1 MLKFNRVNPG
11 YFIPTVALEKH
22 IYYPSVGNED
32 CYLLEENSQWFQAR
46 NKLLE
51 NVFIDHPFSGDFV
64 DIGAGNGYQ
73 LNFFQKGIFNRLGI
87 KSGMCEPGIVGCTN
101 AANRGVDNVYCCLFD
116 ELPVEKFN
124 IGAIGLFDVIE
135 HIEDDV
141 SFLKDIS
148 KRVPE
153 GTYICITVPALKSL
167 WSSEDE
173 YAGHFRRY
181 NTNDVQRILD
191 NSNLRLI
198 YSSYFFSY
206 YVPFVWLLRV
216 LPEKMG
222 KKYTNDILTNKEK
235 DYHKRSKKLN
245 GILNFLHWIEMKLS
259 KIGIKP
265 FFGTS
270 RLMLFS
276 T

>member
-1 MLKFNRVNPG
+1 MLKFNRVEPG

-22 IYYPSVGNED
+22 ISYPSLGNED

-51 NVFIDHPFSGDFV
+51 MIFIDFPYDGDFIDV
-64 DIGAGNGYQ
+64 GAGNGYQ
-73 LNFFQKGIFNRLGI
+73 LSYFQKGIFKKIGI
-87 KSGMCEPGIVGCTN
+87 KSGMCEPGVVGCAN
-101 AANRGVDNVYCCLFD
+101 ASYRGVENVYCCLFD
-116 ELPVEKFN
+116 ELPFEEFN

-135 HIEDDV
+135 HIEDDL
-141 SFLKDIS
+141 SFLNDIAW
-148 KRVPE
+148 RVPI
-153 GTYICITVPALKSL
+153 GTKIYVTVPALKSL

-173 YAGHFRRY
+173 YGGHFRRY
-181 NTNDVQRILD
+181 NRNDVKRILD
-191 NSNLRLI
+191 NTNLKFI

-216 LPEKMG
+216 LPEKMSM
-222 KKYTNDILTNKEK
+222 KYTNDVLRSKEK
-235 DYHKRSKKLN
+235 DYHMRSKKLN

-265 FFGTS
+265 LFGTS
-270 RLMLFS
+270 RLIIFS

>member
-1 MLKFNRVNPG
+1 MLKFNRVEPG
-11 YFIPTVALEKH
+11 YFIPTGALEKN
-22 IYYPSVGNED
+22 ISYPSVGNED
-32 CYLLEENSQWFQAR
+32 CYFLEENSQWFQAR
-46 NKLLE
+46 NKVLE
-51 NVFIDHPFSGDFV
+51 NVFIDHPFSGDFI

-73 LNFFQKGIFNRLGI
+73 LSFFQKGIFNRLGI
-87 KSGMCEPGIVGCTN
+87 KSGMCEPGIVGCIN

-116 ELPVEKFN
+116 EFPIEWFK

-135 HIEDDV
+135 HIKNDV
-141 SFLKDIS
+141 SFLKDIA
-148 KRVPE
+148 KRVPV
-153 GTYICITVPALKSL
+153 GTYIYITVPALKAL

-191 NSNLRLI
+191 NTNLRLI

-206 YVPFVWLLRV
+206 FVPFVWLLRV
-216 LPEKMG
+216 LPEKLG
-222 KKYTNDILTNKEK
+222 KKYTNDILASREK
-235 DYHKRSKKLN
+235 DYHKSSKKLN
-245 GILNFLHWIEMKLS
+245 WILNFLHWIEMKLS

-265 FFGTS
+265 PLGTS
-270 RLMLFS
+270 RLIIFS

>member
-1 MLKFNRVNPG
+1 MLKFNKVEPG

-22 IYYPSVGNED
+22 ISYPSIGNED
-32 CYLLEENSQWFQAR
+32 CYLLEENSHWFQAR
-46 NKLLE
+46 NKVLE
-51 NVFIDHPFSGDFV
+51 MTFIDCPSDGDFI

-73 LNFFQKGIFNRLGI
+73 LSYFQKGIFKKIGI
-87 KSGMCEPGIVGCTN
+87 KSGMCEPGVVGCLN
-101 AANRGVDNVYCCLFD
+101 ATIRGVENIYCCLF
-116 ELPVEKFN
+116 EEFPIEEFN

-135 HIEDDV
+135 HIEDDL
-141 SFLKDIS
+141 SFLNDIV
-148 KRVPE
+148 KHVPN
-153 GTYICITVPALKSL
+153 GTKIYITVPALKSL

-173 YAGHFRRY
+173 YGGHFRRY
-181 NTNDVQRILD
+181 NRNDVKRILE
-191 NSNLRLI
+191 NTNLKFI

-222 KKYTNDILTNKEK
+222 KKYTNDALAGKEK
-235 DYHKRSKKLN
+235 DYHHRSKKLN
-245 GILNFLHWIEMKLS
+245 SILNFLHLIEMKLS

-265 FFGTS
+265 LFGTS
-270 RLMLFS
+270 RLIIFS

>member
-1 MLKFNRVNPG
+1 MLKFNLVEPG
-11 YFIPTVALEKH
+11 YFTPTVAVEKH
-22 IYYPSVGNED
+22 ISYPSVGNED

-51 NVFIDHPFSGDFV
+51 TVFIDHPFSGDFV

-73 LNFFQKGIFNRLGI
+73 LSFFQKGIFNRLGI

-101 AANRGVDNVYCCLFD
+101 AANRGVENVYCCLFD
-116 ELPVEKFN
+116 ELPVEEFN

-141 SFLKDIS
+141 SFLIDIS

-153 GTYICITVPALKSL
+153 GTNIYITVPALKSL

-173 YAGHFRRY
+173 NAGHFRRY

-191 NSNLRLI
+191 NTNLRLI

-216 LPEKMG
+216 LPERIG
-222 KKYTNDILTNKEK
+222 RKYTKDLLTSKEK
-235 DYHKRSKKLN
+235 DYHNRSKKLN
-245 GILNFLHWIEMKLS
+245 VLLNFLHWIEMKLS
-259 KIGIKP
+259 RIGIKP

>member
-1 MLKFNRVNPG
+1 M
-11 YFIPTVALEKH
+11 
-22 IYYPSVGNED
+22 
-32 CYLLEENSQWFQAR
+32 
-46 NKLLE
+46 
-51 NVFIDHPFSGDFV
+51 IDFPFAGDFI

-73 LNFFQKGIFNRLGI
+73 LSFFQKGIFNRFGI
-87 KSGMCEPGIVGCTN
+87 KSGMCEPGLVGCTN

-116 ELPVEKFN
+116 ELPIEEFN

-141 SFLKDIS
+141 SFLKGVA
-148 KRVPE
+148 KRVPT
-153 GTYICITVPALKSL
+153 GTKIYISVPALKSL

-181 NTNDVQRILD
+181 NRNDVKRILD
-191 NSNLRLI
+191 NTNLKFI

-206 YVPFVWLLRV
+206 YFPFVWLLRV
-216 LPEKMG
+216 LPDKLG
-222 KKYTNDILTNKEK
+222 KKYTNDVLAGKEK
-235 DYHKRSKKLN
+235 DYHHRSKKLN
-245 GILNFLHWIEMKLS
+245 SILNFLHWIEMKLS

-265 FFGTS
+265 LFGTS
-270 RLMLFS
+270 RLIVFS